1 MMNLYETVD
10 GLREA
15 VRLSGAAR
23 FDGGLKVTNPLRFRT
38 ELIDALVWT
47 AVFGKGDVKDAA
59 RHAIREAA
67 ESLGIVPTSILP
79 LYRAR
84 GKGESDVKG
93 FTVPAINIRIMAY
106 DTARAAL
113 RAARKLEVGAMIFE
127 IARSEMGYTEQR
139 PAEYAA
145 VMLAAA
151 IREEWQGPFFI
162 QGDHFQTNP
171 KKMKENADKEIA
183 AIEQLIDEAIPAGFL
198 QIDIDTSTLVDLSK
212 PTLEAQQDVNANLCA
227 RFTKYIRS
235 KEPKA
240 VPISI
245 GGEIGEVGKE
255 NSTPDEFRAYMNV
268 YRKALG
274 GANVNGIEKVSVQTG
289 SSHGGVVAADGSVER
304 VAIDFSVIKTISK
317 VAREEY
323 GLAGAVQHG
332 ASTLPPEYF
341 GHFPDND
348 CAEIHLATDF
358 MNTVYD
364 HPAFPYPL
372 KREIERWLDTNAA
385 DEKKRGETEPQ
396 FLYKTRKKAIGPYKE
411 NVWNLPEGT
420 KKGICDTLQ
429 EKFEFLF
436 ERLRVVNTKA
446 MVAKYV
452 KPVSVY
458 EAAAVAAGARTGFV
472 RDDQAG
478 D

>member
-1 MMNLYETVD
+1 MMNLYSTSEE
-10 GLREA
+10 LREA
-15 VRLSGAAR
+15 VARSGAAR
-23 FDGGLKVTNPLRFRT
+23 FDGGLVVTNPLRFRT
-38 ELIDALVWT
+38 ELLDSLVWT
-47 AVFGKGDVKDAA
+47 AVFSRGAKEAA

-67 ESLGIVPTSILP
+67 ESLGIVPCSILP

-84 GKGESDVKG
+84 GKGRING
-93 FTVPAINIRIMAY
+93 FTVPAVNMRIMTY
-106 DTARAAL
+106 DSTRAAL
-113 RAARKLEVGAMIFE
+113 RAARKLDVGALIFE

-145 VMLAAA
+145 VVLAAA

-171 KKMKENADKEIA
+171 KKMKEAPDKEVQ
-183 AIEQLIDEAIPAGFL
+183 AIEALIDEAIPAGFL

-227 RFTKYIRS
+227 QFTKYIRS
-235 KEPKA
+235 REPKA
-240 VPISI
+240 MPISI

-255 NSTPDEFRAYMNV
+255 NSTPEEFRAYMDV
-268 YRKALG
+268 YRRALG
-274 GANVNGIEKVSVQTG
+274 GKDVNGIEKVSVQTG

-304 VAIDFSVIKTISK
+304 VAIDFNVLKTISK

-341 GHFPDND
+341 GHFPDHD

-372 KREIERWLDTNAA
+372 KREIERWLDENAA
-385 DEKKRGETEPQ
+385 DERKRGETQPQ

-420 KKGICDTLQ
+420 KAAIAETLE
-429 EKFEFLF
+429 EKFAFLF
-436 ERLRVVNTKA
+436 ERLRVVNTRA
-446 MVAKYV
+446 MVAEYV

-458 EAAAVAAGARTGFV
+458 NAGAAAAGARTGFV

>member
-1 MMNLYETVD
+1 MMNLYATVEE
-10 GLREA
+10 LREA

-23 FDGGLKVTNPLRFRT
+23 QDGGLVVTNPLRFRT
-38 ELIDALVWT
+38 ELLDALVWT
-47 AVFGKGDVKDAA
+47 AVFGKGETKNAA

-67 ESLGIVPTSILP
+67 ESLGILPASILP

-84 GKGESDVKG
+84 GKGEIKG
-93 FTVPAINIRIMAY
+93 FTVPAINVRMMTY

-113 RAARKLEVGAMIFE
+113 RAARKLDVGAMIFE

-145 VMLAAA
+145 VLLAAA

-171 KKMKENADKEIA
+171 KKMKENGDQEIA
-183 AIEQLIDEAIPAGFL
+183 AIEALIDEAIPAGFL
-198 QIDIDTSTLVDLSK
+198 QIDIDTSTLVDLSR

-227 RFTKYIRS
+227 KFTKYIRS

-240 VPISI
+240 MPISV

-255 NSTPDEFRAYMNV
+255 NSTPEEFRAYMNV

-274 GANVNGIEKVSVQTG
+274 GASVNGIEKVSVQTG

-304 VAIDFSVIKTISK
+304 VAIDFNVIKTISK

-372 KREIERWLDTNAA
+372 KREIERWLDDHAA
-385 DEKKRGETEPQ
+385 EERKKGETQPQ

-420 KKGICDTLQ
+420 KEAIAETLQ

-446 MVAKYV
+446 MVGKYV
-452 KPVSVY
+452 QPVSVY
-458 EAAAVAAGARTGFV
+458 NAGAVAAGARTGFV

>member
-1 MMNLYETVD
+1 MNLYASPAE
-10 GLREA
+10 LREA
-15 VRLSGAAR
+15 LTRSGSARL
-23 FDGGLKVTNPLRFRT
+23 DGGVVVTNPARFRA
-38 ELIDALVWT
+38 EMIDALVWT
-47 AVFGKGDVKDAA
+47 AVFAPPEARDAA

-67 ESLGIVPTSILP
+67 ESLGILPASILP
-79 LYRAR
+79 LYQAR
-84 GKGESDVKG
+84 GRGEVSG
-93 FTVPAINIRIMAY
+93 FTVPAVNVRIMSY
-106 DTARAAL
+106 DTARAAM
-113 RAARKLEVGAMIFE
+113 RAARKLDVGALIFE

-151 IREEWQGPFFI
+151 IREDWTGPFFL

-171 KKMKENADKEIA
+171 KKMKEAPEKEIA
-183 AIEQLIDEAIPAGFL
+183 AIEALIEEAIPAGFL

-212 PTLEAQQDVNANLCA
+212 PTLEAQQDVNATLCA
-227 RFTKYIRS
+227 RFTKFIRER
-235 KEPKA
+235 EPKA
-240 VPISI
+240 MPISV

-255 NSTPDEFRAYMNV
+255 NSTPEEFRAYMNV

-274 GANVNGIEKVSVQTG
+274 EGLGIEKVSVQTG

-304 VAIDFSVIKTISK
+304 VAIDFNVLKAISK

-341 GHFPDND
+341 GHFPDHD

-372 KREIERWLDTNAA
+372 KREIERWLDENAA
-385 DEKKRGETEPQ
+385 EERKKGETQPQ

-411 NVWNLPEGT
+411 QVWNLPEGT
-420 KKGICDTLQ
+420 KGAIRATLE
-429 EKFEFLF
+429 EKFTFLF
-436 ERLRVVNTKA
+436 EKLRVGGTRSV
-446 MVAKYV
+446 VAKYV
-452 KPVSVY
+452 KPASVY
-458 EAAAVAAGARTGFV
+458 SAHAAAAGARAGFV

>member
-1 MMNLYETVD
+1 M
-10 GLREA
+10 
-15 VRLSGAAR
+15 
-23 FDGGLKVTNPLRFRT
+23 
-38 ELIDALVWT
+38 
-47 AVFGKGDVKDAA
+47 
-59 RHAIREAA
+59 
-67 ESLGIVPTSILP
+67 
-79 LYRAR
+79 
-84 GKGESDVKG
+84 
-93 FTVPAINIRIMAY
+93 
-106 DTARAAL
+106 
-113 RAARKLEVGAMIFE
+113 
-127 IARSEMGYTEQR
+127 
-139 PAEYAA
+139 
-145 VMLAAA
+145 
-151 IREEWQGPFFI
+151 
-162 QGDHFQTNP
+162 
-171 KKMKENADKEIA
+171 
-183 AIEQLIDEAIPAGFL
+183 
-198 QIDIDTSTLVDLSK
+198 
-212 PTLEAQQDVNANLCA
+212 
-227 RFTKYIRS
+227 
-235 KEPKA
+235 
-240 VPISI
+240 PISV

-255 NSTPDEFRAYMNV
+255 NSTPEEFRAYMDV

-274 GANVNGIEKVSVQTG
+274 GADVNGIEKVSVQTG
-289 SSHGGVVAADGSVER
+289 SSHGGVVGADGTVQR
-304 VAIDFSVIKTISK
+304 VAIDFSVLKNISK

-341 GHFPDND
+341 HHFPDND

-364 HPAFPYPL
+364 HPLFPYPL
-372 KREIERWLDTNAA
+372 KREIERWLDRNAA
-385 DEKKRGETEPQ
+385 DERKRGETPAQ

-458 EAAAVAAGARTGFV
+458 SAEHAAAGARTGFV

>member
-1 MMNLYETVD
+1 MMNLYATVEE
-10 GLREA
+10 LREA

-23 FDGGLKVTNPLRFRT
+23 FDGGVVVTNPLRFRT
-38 ELIDALVWT
+38 ELLDALVWT
-47 AVFGKGDVKDAA
+47 AVFGKGETKDAA
-59 RHAIREAA
+59 RHAIHEAA
-67 ESLGIVPTSILP
+67 ESLGILPASILP

-84 GKGESDVKG
+84 GKGEVKG
-93 FTVPAINIRIMAY
+93 FTVPAINVRMMTY

-113 RAARKLEVGAMIFE
+113 RAARKLDVGAMIFE

-139 PAEYAA
+139 PAEYAS

-171 KKMKENADKEIA
+171 KKMTENADKEIA
-183 AIEQLIDEAIPAGFL
+183 AIEALIDEAIPAGFL

-240 VPISI
+240 MPISV

-255 NSTPDEFRAYMNV
+255 NSTPEEFRAYMNV

-304 VAIDFSVIKTISK
+304 VAIDFNVIQTISK

-341 GHFPDND
+341 GHFPDHD

-372 KREIERWLDTNAA
+372 KREIERWLDDHAA
-385 DEKKRGETEPQ
+385 DERKKGETQPQ

-420 KKGICDTLQ
+420 KEAIAETLQ
-429 EKFEFLF
+429 EKFQFLF
-436 ERLRVVNTKA
+436 ERLRVVGTKA

-452 KPVSVY
+452 QPVSVY
-458 EAAAVAAGARTGFV
+458 NAGAVAAGARTGFV

>member
-1 MMNLYETVD
+1 MNLYSSALE
-10 GLREA
+10 LREA
-15 VRLSGAAR
+15 LILSGTAR
-23 FDGGLKVTNPLRFRT
+23 FDGGVVVTNPARFRA
-38 ELIDALVWT
+38 ELLDSFVWT
-47 AVFGKGDVKDAA
+47 AVFGKGDVRDAA

-67 ESLGIVPTSILP
+67 ESLGILPASILP

-84 GKGESDVKG
+84 GRGEVSG
-93 FTVPAINIRIMAY
+93 FTVPAINIRIMSY
-106 DTARAAL
+106 DTARAAM
-113 RAARKLEVGAMIFE
+113 RAARKLDVGAVIFE

-139 PAEYAA
+139 PSEYAA

-151 IREEWQGPFFI
+151 IREEWQGPFFL

-171 KKMKENADKEIA
+171 KKMKEAPDKEIA
-183 AIEQLIDEAIPAGFL
+183 AIEALIDESIPAGFL
-198 QIDIDTSTLVDLSK
+198 QIDIDTSTLVDLSRR
-212 PTLEAQQDVNANLCA
+212 TLEEQQEVNATLCA
-227 RFTKYIRS
+227 RFTKFIRV
-235 KEPKA
+235 KQPKA
-240 VPISI
+240 MPISV

-255 NSTPDEFRAYMNV
+255 NSTPEEFRAYMDV
-268 YRKALG
+268 YRRALG
-274 GANVNGIEKVSVQTG
+274 SGAGIDGIEKVSIQTG

-304 VAIDFSVIKTISK
+304 VAIDFNVIKTISK
-317 VAREEY
+317 VARDEY

-341 GHFPDND
+341 GHFPDHD

-364 HPAFPYPL
+364 HPAFPWPM
-372 KREIERWLDTNAA
+372 KREIERWLDKNAA
-385 DEKKRGETEPQ
+385 EERKKGETEPQ

-420 KKGICDTLQ
+420 KEAIRETLE
-429 EKFEFLF
+429 EKFTFLF
-436 ERLRVVNTKA
+436 EKLRVVNSRA

>member
-1 MMNLYETVD
+1 MMNVYSTPEA
-10 GLREA
+10 LREA
-15 VRLSGAAR
+15 VRLSGCAR
-23 FDGGLKVTNPLRFRT
+23 FDGGLKVTNPQRFRT
-38 ELIDALVWT
+38 DLIDALVWT
-47 AVFGKGDVKDAA
+47 AVFGPGAAKDAA

-67 ESLGIVPTSILP
+67 ESLGILPASILP

-84 GKGESDVKG
+84 GKGEVSG
-93 FTVPAINIRIMAY
+93 FTVPAINIRMMAY
-106 DTARAAL
+106 DSARAAL
-113 RAARKLEVGAMIFE
+113 RAARKHDVGAVIFE

-171 KKMKENADKEIA
+171 KKMKEAADKEIK
-183 AIEQLIDEAIPAGFL
+183 AIEALIDEAIPAGFL

-212 PTLEAQQDVNANLCA
+212 ATLEAQQDVNANLCA
-227 RFTKYIRS
+227 EFTKYIRARQ
-235 KEPKA
+235 PKA
-240 VPISI
+240 MPISV

-255 NSTPDEFRAYMNV
+255 NSTPEEFRAYMDV

-274 GANVNGIEKVSVQTG
+274 GASVNGIEKVSVQTG
-289 SSHGGVVAADGSVER
+289 SSHGGVVGADGTVQR
-304 VAIDFSVIKTISK
+304 LAIDF
-317 VAREEY
+317 
-323 GLAGAVQHG
+323 
-332 ASTLPPEYF
+332 
-341 GHFPDND
+341 
-348 CAEIHLATDF
+348 TD
-358 MNTVYD
+358 TVYD
-364 HPAFPYPL
+364 HPVFPQPL

-385 DEKKRGETEPQ
+385 DERKRGETPAQ

-436 ERLRVVNTKA
+436 ERLKVVNTKA

-452 KPVSVY
+452 
-458 EAAAVAAGARTGFV
+458 
-472 RDDQAG
+472 
-478 D
+478 

>member
-1 MMNLYETVD
+1 MNLYSSALE
-10 GLREA
+10 LREA
-15 VRLSGAAR
+15 LTLSGTAR
-23 FDGGLKVTNPLRFRT
+23 FDGGVVVTNPARFRA
-38 ELIDALVWT
+38 EMIDSLVWT
-47 AVFGKGDVKDAA
+47 AVFGKGDAKDAA

-67 ESLGIVPTSILP
+67 ESLGILPASILP

-84 GKGESDVKG
+84 GKGEVSG
-93 FTVPAINIRIMAY
+93 FTVPAINVRIMSY
-106 DTARAAL
+106 DSARAAM
-113 RAARKLEVGAMIFE
+113 RAARRLDVGAVIFE

-139 PAEYAA
+139 PSEYAA

-151 IREEWQGPFFI
+151 IREDWQGPFFL

-171 KKMKENADKEIA
+171 KKMKEDPEKEIA
-183 AIEQLIDEAIPAGFL
+183 AIEALIVEAIPAGFL

-212 PTLEAQQDVNANLCA
+212 PTLEAQQEVNATLCA
-227 RFTKYIRS
+227 RFTKFIRS
-235 KEPKA
+235 KEPKQM
-240 VPISI
+240 PISV

-268 YRKALG
+268 YKRALG
-274 GANVNGIEKVSVQTG
+274 QGNGIEKVSIQTG

-304 VAIDFSVIKTISK
+304 VAIDFNVIKTISK

-341 GHFPDND
+341 GHFPDHD

-364 HPAFPYPL
+364 HPAFPWPL
-372 KREIERWLDTNAA
+372 KREIERWLDKNAA
-385 DEKKRGETEPQ
+385 EERKKGETQPQ

-420 KKGICDTLQ
+420 KEAIRETLE
-429 EKFEFLF
+429 EKYTFLF
-436 ERLRVVNTKA
+436 EKLRVVNSRA
-446 MVAKYV
+446 MIAKYV
-452 KPVSVY
+452 RPVSVY